1 MPVSIE
7 ESEGE
12 EILLYKETA
21 TKIVKNASEDHEY
34 TVTALKEFELEQ
46 WGISASGYMKGEL
59 MVETGVATGVF
70 ESKGNLFNS
79 TANPNEDIQYKRA
92 LKIAAGVKV
101 KIVMTALDNQS
112 LALYSFMNGLE
123 S

>member
-1 MPVSIE
+1 
-7 ESEGE
+7 
-12 EILLYKETA
+12 
-21 TKIVKNASEDHEY
+21 
-34 TVTALKEFELEQ
+34 
-46 WGISASGYMKGEL
+46 